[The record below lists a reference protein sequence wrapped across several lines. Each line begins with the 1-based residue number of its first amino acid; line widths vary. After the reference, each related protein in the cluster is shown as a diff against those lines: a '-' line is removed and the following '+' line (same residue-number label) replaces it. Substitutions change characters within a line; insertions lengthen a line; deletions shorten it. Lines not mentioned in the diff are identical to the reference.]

1 MSQALETGA
10 RPLPTELSP
19 SRSSTTFGEGMI
31 AGVLGA
37 ATIALLFL
45 AVDAIRGRPLL
56 TPTVLGTAIF
66 RGGQGLD
73 SPETLAIS
81 GEMVFLFTWIHT
93 LVFAA
98 IGGLAAHGV
107 ALAERDEHLG
117 FGLVLLFVGL
127 EIGFVLASLVIAEG
141 VLKAIPWQAVLVGNL
156 LAAAVMATYLVRRH
170 PNLRILP

>member
-10 RPLPTELSP
+10 RPLPTELP
-19 SRSSTTFGEGMI
+19 SSTSSSTYQEGMV

-37 ATIALLFL
+37 ASIALLFL
-45 AVDAIRGRPLL
+45 VVDTMRGRPLL

-81 GEMVFLFTWIHT
+81 GEMVFLFTWVHT
-93 LVFAA
+93 LVFAG
-98 IGGLAAHGV
+98 IGGLAAHGIT
-107 ALAERDEHLG
+107 LAERDEHLG

-127 EIGFVLASLVIAEG
+127 EIGFIVASLVVAEG
-141 VLKAIPWQAVLVGNL
+141 VLTAIPWPAVLAGNL
-156 LAAAVMATYLVRRH
+156 LAAGVMATYLVRRH